1 MLYRVAAIYRSV
13 TEADVFPL
21 LTVINPEFRGFES
34 MLDQR
39 VDAAP
44 YSVPDPT
51 SQVRPSNVF
60 EPSSSTLSLGDRSTI
75 GKSLLI
81 KGEITGSESLYIEGT
96 VEGSV
101 NLPDDRVTVG
111 RNGRVSAN
119 IAAREIVVLGEVVGN
134 CEASDH
140 FDIRSK
146 GSLCGDIVV
155 SRISVEDGAF
165 LTGSIDL
172 RRESAI
178 EAVEDEQVEFSQVN

>member
-1 MLYRVAAIYRSV
+1 
-13 TEADVFPL
+13 
-21 LTVINPEFRGFES
+21 

-39 VDAAP
+39 PDAAS
-44 YSVPDPT
+44 YTVPDPT
-51 SQVRPSNVF
+51 RPVRPSNVF
-60 EPSSSTLSLGDRSTI
+60 EPSSSTPSPGERSTI

-101 NLPDDRVTVG
+101 KLPDDRVTVG
-111 RNGRVSAN
+111 RNGRVSAD
-119 IAAREIVVLGEVVGN
+119 IAAREIVVLGEVVGS

-165 LTGSIDL
+165 LTGSIDI
-172 RRESAI
+172 RRGQPL
-178 EAVEDEQVEFSQVN
+178 EAVEQEQVEFSQVN

>member
-1 MLYRVAAIYRSV
+1 
-13 TEADVFPL
+13 
-21 LTVINPEFRGFES
+21 

-51 SQVRPSNVF
+51 RQVRPSNAF
-60 EPSSSTLSLGDRSTI
+60 EPDASTLSGDRSTI

-81 KGEITGSESLYIEGT
+81 KGEISGSESLLIEGT

-101 NLPDDRVTVG
+101 NLPDNRVTVG

-119 IAAREIVVLGEVVGN
+119 IAAREIVVLGEVVGS

-165 LTGSIDL
+165 LTGSIDI
-172 RRESAI
+172 RREPAI
-178 EAVEDEQVEFSQVN
+178 EAVEQDEVEFAQVN

>member
-1 MLYRVAAIYRSV
+1 
-13 TEADVFPL
+13 
-21 LTVINPEFRGFES
+21 

-44 YSVPDPT
+44 YSTPDPT
-51 SQVRPSNVF
+51 RQVRLPRALES
-60 EPSSSTLSLGDRSTI
+60 SSSTPSVGERSTI

-81 KGEITGSESLYIEGT
+81 KGEITGSEPLYIEGT

-111 RNGRVSAN
+111 RNGRVSAD

-140 FDIRSK
+140 FDIRNE
-146 GSLCGDIVV
+146 GSLCGDVVV

-165 LTGSIDL
+165 LTGSIDI
-172 RRESAI
+172 RRESALD
-178 EAVEDEQVEFSQVN
+178 AVEHDQVEFSQVN

>member
-1 MLYRVAAIYRSV
+1 MKGHKS
-13 TEADVFPL
+13 
-21 LTVINPEFRGFES
+21 EFRGYEY
-34 MLDQR
+34 MPDQR

-44 YSVPDPT
+44 SSVPDP
-51 SQVRPSNVF
+51 SRQARPSNPF
-60 EPSSSTLSLGDRSTI
+60 QSSSSTLSVGDRSTI

-119 IAAREIVVLGEVVGN
+119 IEAREIVVLGEVVGN

-140 FDIRSK
+140 FDIRNE
-146 GSLCGDIVV
+146 GSLCGDVIV

-165 LTGSIDL
+165 LTGSIDI
-172 RRESAI
+172 RREPVL
-178 EAVEDEQVEFSQVN
+178 EAVEHDQVEFAQVS

>member
-1 MLYRVAAIYRSV
+1 
-13 TEADVFPL
+13 
-21 LTVINPEFRGFES
+21 
-34 MLDQR
+34 MLDQL
-39 VDAAP
+39 VDAVP
-44 YSVPDPT
+44 YSAPDPT
-51 SQVRPSNVF
+51 RQVRPSNAF
-60 EPSSSTLSLGDRSTI
+60 EPSSSTPSLGDRSTI

-101 NLPDDRVTVG
+101 NLPDNRVTVG

-119 IAAREIVVLGEVVGN
+119 IAAREIVVLGEVVGS

-146 GSLCGDIVV
+146 GSLCGDVVV

-165 LTGSIDL
+165 LTGSIDV
-172 RRESAI
+172 RKESVL
-178 EAVEDEQVEFSQVN
+178 EAVKLDQVEFSQVN

>member
-1 MLYRVAAIYRSV
+1 
-13 TEADVFPL
+13 
-21 LTVINPEFRGFES
+21 

-39 VDAAP
+39 VDAEP

-51 SQVRPSNVF
+51 RQVRPSNAL
-60 EPSSSTLSLGDRSTI
+60 EPSSSLLLGDRSTI
-75 GKSLLI
+75 GKTLLI
-81 KGEITGSESLYIEGT
+81 KGEITGSESLHIEGT

-101 NLPDDRVTVG
+101 SLPDDRVTVG

-119 IAAREIVVLGEVVGN
+119 IAAREIVVLGEVVGS

-165 LTGSIDL
+165 LTGSIDI
-172 RRESAI
+172 RREPVL
-178 EAVEDEQVEFSQVN
+178 EAVEDEQVEFSHAN

>member
-1 MLYRVAAIYRSV
+1 
-13 TEADVFPL
+13 
-21 LTVINPEFRGFES
+21 

-44 YSVPDPT
+44 YSVADP
-51 SQVRPSNVF
+51 SRQVRPSNAF
-60 EPSSSTLSLGDRSTI
+60 ESNSSTLLLGDRSTI

-81 KGEITGSESLYIEGT
+81 KGEIPGSESSYIEGT

-101 NLPDDRVTVG
+101 NLSDDRVTVG

-140 FDIRSK
+140 FDIRSE

-155 SRISVEDGAF
+155 SRISVEDCAF
-165 LTGSIDL
+165 LTGSIEI
-172 RRESAI
+172 RQESAL
-178 EAVEDEQVEFSQVN
+178 EAVEQEEYSTMLPRIQNQVGTGDPSEASWASLWVG

>member
-1 MLYRVAAIYRSV
+1 
-13 TEADVFPL
+13 
-21 LTVINPEFRGFES
+21 

-39 VDAAP
+39 ADAA
-44 YSVPDPT
+44 VPDST
-51 SQVRPSNVF
+51 RQVQPSNVF
-60 EPSSSTLSLGDRSTI
+60 QPSSSTLSLGERSTI

-101 NLPDDRVTVG
+101 NLPGDRVTVG
-111 RNGRVSAN
+111 RDGRVSAN
-119 IAAREIVVLGEVVGN
+119 IAAREIVVLGEVVGS

-165 LTGSIDL
+165 LTGSIDI
-172 RRESAI
+172 RREPVV
-178 EAVEDEQVEFSQVN
+178 EAVEDEQVEFSHAN

>member
-1 MLYRVAAIYRSV
+1 
-13 TEADVFPL
+13 
-21 LTVINPEFRGFES
+21 

-51 SQVRPSNVF
+51 RQVRPSNAF
-60 EPSSSTLSLGDRSTI
+60 EPSASTVMLHERSTI

-119 IAAREIVVLGEVVGN
+119 IAAREIVVLGEVVGS

-140 FDIRSK
+140 FDIRSEA
-146 GSLCGDIVV
+146 SLCGDVVV

-165 LTGSIDL
+165 LTGSIDI
-172 RRESAI
+172 RRESAL
-178 EAVEDEQVEFSQVN
+178 EPVEHDQVEFAQVN

>member
-1 MLYRVAAIYRSV
+1 
-13 TEADVFPL
+13 
-21 LTVINPEFRGFES
+21 

-44 YSVPDPT
+44 HSVPDPT
-51 SQVRPSNVF
+51 RQVRPSNVF
-60 EPSSSTLSLGDRSTI
+60 EPGSSTRSLGDRSTI

-81 KGEITGSESLYIEGT
+81 KGEITGAESLYIEGT

-140 FDIRSK
+140 FDIRSE
-146 GSLCGDIVV
+146 GSLCGDVVV

-165 LTGSIDL
+165 LTGSIDIQ
-172 RRESAI
+172 RQSAI
-178 EAVEDEQVEFSQVN
+178 EAVEHEQVEFSQVN